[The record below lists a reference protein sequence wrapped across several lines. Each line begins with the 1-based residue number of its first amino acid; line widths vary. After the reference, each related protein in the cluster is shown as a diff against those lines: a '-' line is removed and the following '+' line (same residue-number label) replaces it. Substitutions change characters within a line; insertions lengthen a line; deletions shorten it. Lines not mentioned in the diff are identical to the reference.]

1 MGEGHDADV
10 LYAEATKI
18 ADKEKFEDAGSWF
31 ATVQQA
37 DKVHKK
43 RFTRSGSRRHFRK
56 CSAH

>member
-1 MGEGHDADV
+1 VGEGHDADV

-37 DKVHKK
+37 DKLHKK
-43 RFTRSGSRRHFRK
+43 RFEK
-56 CSAH
+56 ALKEM